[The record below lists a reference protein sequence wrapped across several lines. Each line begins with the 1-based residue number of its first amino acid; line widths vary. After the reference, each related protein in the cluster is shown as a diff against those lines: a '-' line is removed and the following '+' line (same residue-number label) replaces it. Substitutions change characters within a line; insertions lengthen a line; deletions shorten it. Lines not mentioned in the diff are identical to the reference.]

1 MQGFEGQQGIDI
13 PASPSSGTAACIAQA
28 AIGNSNHFGY
38 TSHKGTCLSV
48 EAGAALASDSFSC
61 ICLFSSTLS
70 AAVTGTVSAASL
82 G

>member
-1 MQGFEGQQGIDI
+1 MQGFEGQHGIDI
-13 PASPSSGTAACIAQA
+13 PASPSSSAAACIAQS

-61 ICLFSSTLS
+61 VCLFSSAPS